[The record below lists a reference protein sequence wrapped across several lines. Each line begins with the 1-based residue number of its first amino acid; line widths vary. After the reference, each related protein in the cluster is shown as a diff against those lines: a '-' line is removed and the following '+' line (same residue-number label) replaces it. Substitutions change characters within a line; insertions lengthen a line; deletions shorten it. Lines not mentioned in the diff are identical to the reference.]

1 MIYIHTY
8 GVGKFGKTIHR
19 SVHDTEQEALAQVA
33 VLGGVVQQFIPVE
46 DVEQMRDVLCSE
58 VSEII
63 DDFSTRAPGSAGSF
77 EPGSSEWDCRK
88 VKAMNMVNQIIDGDY

>member
-8 GVGKFGKTIHR
+8 GVGKFGEIIKKSIHDSLESANAKHAVFGG
-19 SVHDTEQEALAQVA
+19 SVVGY
-33 VLGGVVQQFIPVE
+33 VCE
-46 DVEQMRDVLCSE
+46 DEIEQMRHVLCSE

-63 DDFSTRAPGSAGSF
+63 DDFSTRSPGSAGSF
-77 EPGSSEWDCRK
+77 APGSPEWDCRK

>member
-8 GVGKFGKTIHR
+8 GVGKFGKTIHKE
-19 SVHDTEQEALAQVA
+19 VHDTEEAAMKQHA
-33 VLGGVVQQFIPVE
+33 VLGGSVQCFMPLEVVVHMGQ
-46 DVEQMRDVLCSE
+46 VLESE

-63 DDFSTRAPGSAGSF
+63 DDFSGKDPGFSGSF

-88 VKAMNMVNQIIDGDY
+88 VKAMNMVKQILDGDY